1 MTPEQEVLFDQL
13 TPLQRQVSTNVL
25 AGMNQRQAYKA
36 AKNGTA
42 QSDTAIDTSA
52 SEIMN
57 NPKVKAFMDS
67 MRKQAVSEAIMI
79 RDEAMKI
86 LTGMARGNLTDIVKF
101 KTVTIGMDMET
112 GEPLNQTAWTLDENL
127 QETDPDK
134 LMIIESLEVGKN
146 GPKIKAH
153 SKSAAIALLAK
164 MQGWEAASKHEI
176 SGPGGK
182 PIQVQDMSELSDE
195 ALAAIA
201 AGTNPTAASGD

>member
-1 MTPEQEVLFDQL
+1 MTPEQKALFDEL
-13 TPLQRQVSTNVL
+13 TELQQRIATNVL
-25 AGMNQRQAYKA
+25 AGMTQRQAYWHAGGKA
-36 AKNGTA
+36 KDDPGA
-42 QSDTAIDTSA
+42 DMSA
-52 SEIMN
+52 SQIIS
-57 NPKVKAFMDS
+57 NPKVKSFMDS
-67 MRKQAVSEAIMI
+67 MKVQAVSDAIMT

-101 KTVTIGMDMET
+101 KTVCVGMDMET
-112 GEPLNQTAWTLDENL
+112 GEPLDQTAWTLDENL

-176 SGPGGK
+176 TGKNGG

-201 AGTNPTAASGD
+201 AGTHPTAASGD

>member
-1 MTPEQEVLFDQL
+1 MTPEQKALFDEL
-13 TPLQRQVSTNVL
+13 TELQQRTATGVL
-25 AGMNQRQAYKA
+25 AGMTQRQAYYA
-36 AKNGTA
+36 GGGTAKNDDAADAITSRML
-42 QSDTAIDTSA
+42 SDAR
-52 SEIMN
+52 
-57 NPKVKAFMDS
+57 VKAFMDS
-67 MRKQAVSEAIMI
+67 MKVQAVSDAIMS

-101 KTVTIGMDMET
+101 KTVCIGMDMET
-112 GEPLNQTAWTLDENL
+112 GEPLDQTAWTLDENL
-127 QETDPDK
+127 QHTDPDK

>member
-1 MTPEQEVLFDQL
+1 MTPEQKALFDQL
-13 TPLQRQVSTNVL
+13 TELQQRTATGVLSGMTQRDAYRL
-25 AGMNQRQAYKA
+25 AGGKA
-36 AKNGTA
+36 
-42 QSDTAIDTSA
+42 DTDESADSSA
-52 SEIMN
+52 SQILSN
-57 NPKVKAFMDS
+57 LKVRAFMDS
-67 MRKQAVSEAIMI
+67 MKMQAVSDAIMT

-112 GEPLNQTAWTLDENL
+112 GEPLDQTAWTLDESL

-182 PIQVQDMSELSDE
+182 PIQIQDMSELSDE

-201 AGTNPTAASGD
+201 AGTHPTAASGD